1 MSAMPRR
8 TQGVVLVHS
17 ASKAMTLHVEWA
29 IGSILGSQPTVDWT
43 PQPALPGTLRC
54 ELSWTGEIGTG
65 ARIASALRGWDG
77 LRYEVTE
84 EPSPTCD
91 GSRWQYTPSLGLTHF
106 PTSTNGDIY
115 ISENRLREILD
126 VSMGYPD
133 AVIDMIG
140 EQLGD
145 DYDAELETFRHA
157 GEGAPVRWL
166 HKVG

>member
-65 ARIASALRGWDG
+65 ARIASALRGWAPAFEMFSITAVNW
-77 LRYEVTE
+77 LRKSCAIPLAIT
-84 EPSPTCD
+84 
-91 GSRWQYTPSLGLTHF
+91 SRFSKRA
-106 PTSTNGDIY
+106 S
-115 ISENRLREILD
+115 
-126 VSMGYPD
+126 
-133 AVIDMIG
+133 
-140 EQLGD
+140 
-145 DYDAELETFRHA
+145 
-157 GEGAPVRWL
+157 
-166 HKVG
+166 